1 MSAVA
6 KTIEPNSRD
15 KNLDY
20 LNDLE
25 LQMKE
30 LWAQYVKRLDE
41 SGLDEPARSLRDRY
55 FNLYR
60 HYRHNRKWRDIM
72 NN

>member
-15 KNLDY
+15 RNLDY
-20 LNDLE
+20 LTDLE

-30 LWAQYVKRLDE
+30 IWAQYVKRLDE
-41 SGLDEPARSLRDRY
+41 SGLDEAARSLRDRY
-55 FNLYR
+55 FSIYR
-60 HYRHNRKWRDIM
+60 HYRHNKKWRDIM